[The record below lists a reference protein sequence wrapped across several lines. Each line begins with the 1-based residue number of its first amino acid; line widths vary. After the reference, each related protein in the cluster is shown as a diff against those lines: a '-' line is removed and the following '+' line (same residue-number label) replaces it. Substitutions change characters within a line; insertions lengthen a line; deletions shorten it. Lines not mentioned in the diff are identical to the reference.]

1 MIDYK
6 KNLLFILV
14 FISGFILFIV
24 YSYTAEKMIYNETC
38 TANWVI
44 LNAEKV
50 LTQTTSWVLNSR
62 YVNVNSVS
70 KVNVKSKVKNS
81 YISRSVNDEFSLT
94 DDEINSFKETLVL
107 SSIDSLSKLVLN
119 NPLSV
124 LFTSTV
130 RRNNNRAKMNV
141 EFDSWICTR
150 CC

>member
-1 MIDYK
+1 MDIE
-6 KNLLFILV
+6 FSQIH
-14 FISGFILFIV
+14 
-24 YSYTAEKMIYNETC
+24 EMIYMHDIVNSDSKKKPR
-38 TANWVI
+38 I
-44 LNAEKV
+44 PLKKFLNAEKV
-50 LTQTTSWVLNSR
+50 LTQTTSWALNSR
-62 YVNVNSVS
+62 FVNVNSVN
-70 KVNVKSKVKNS
+70 KVNVKSKVKSS

-141 EFDSWICTR
+141 ELDSWICTR

>member
-1 MIDYK
+1 MATKQKEVTTFDVQVAE
-6 KNLLFILV
+6 FIRNHKQK
-14 FISGFILFIV
+14 G
-24 YSYTAEKMIYNETC
+24 TA
-38 TANWVI
+38 
-44 LNAEKV
+44 
-50 LTQTTSWVLNSR
+50 
-62 YVNVNSVS
+62 
-70 KVNVKSKVKNS
+70 
-81 YISRSVNDEFSLT
+81 T

>member
-1 MIDYK
+1 MMSLWDALRMNMMISYQE
-6 KNLLFILV
+6 LV
-14 FISGFILFIV
+14 RTF
-24 YSYTAEKMIYNETC
+24 
-38 TANWVI
+38 
-44 LNAEKV
+44 
-50 LTQTTSWVLNSR
+50 LNS
-62 YVNVNSVS
+62 VN

>member
-1 MIDYK
+1 MSCFRNYFGC
-6 KNLLFILV
+6 LLYY
-14 FISGFILFIV
+14 GFSNRLTIV
-24 YSYTAEKMIYNETC
+24 A
-38 TANWVI
+38 
-44 LNAEKV
+44 
-50 LTQTTSWVLNSR
+50 TSWTLKSR
-62 YVNVNSVS
+62 YVNVNSVN

-81 YISRSVNDEFSLT
+81 YISRSVNDDFSLT

>member
-1 MIDYK
+1 M
-6 KNLLFILV
+6 
-14 FISGFILFIV
+14 
-24 YSYTAEKMIYNETC
+24 
-38 TANWVI
+38 
-44 LNAEKV
+44 
-50 LTQTTSWVLNSR
+50 TSLKTSIKTIT
-62 YVNVNSVS
+62 YLSDIGCLEIQGAS
-70 KVNVKSKVKNS
+70 L
-81 YISRSVNDEFSLT
+81 RSVNDEFSLT

>member
-1 MIDYK
+1 M
-6 KNLLFILV
+6 
-14 FISGFILFIV
+14 
-24 YSYTAEKMIYNETC
+24 
-38 TANWVI
+38 
-44 LNAEKV
+44 
-50 LTQTTSWVLNSR
+50 
-62 YVNVNSVS
+62 NVNSVN

-94 DDEINSFKETLVL
+94 DDEIN
-107 SSIDSLSKLVLN
+107 SLSKLVLN

>member
-1 MIDYK
+1 MDIEFSQIHEMVYMHDIVNSDSK
-6 KNLLFILV
+6 KKPRIPLKKF
-14 FISGFILFIV
+14 
-24 YSYTAEKMIYNETC
+24 
-38 TANWVI
+38 

-50 LTQTTSWVLNSR
+50 LTQTTSWALNSR
-62 YVNVNSVS
+62 FVNVNSVN
-70 KVNVKSKVKNS
+70 KVNVKSKVKSS

-107 SSIDSLSKLVLN
+107 SSISLSKLVLN

-141 EFDSWICTR
+141 ELDSWICTR